1 MNKTFCS
8 KLKNHE
14 LRKDRIRSANFCL
27 PLYKVVSYHL
37 NFGIKQIAHY
47 LLRNLFY
54 QQDMIRHTNYTLS
67 LFQVDFSNSFLVKK
81 NKNICL
87 YS

>member
-37 NFGIKQIAHY
+37 NFCIKQIIPLPSA
-47 LLRNLFY
+47 FY
-54 QQDMIRHTNYTLS
+54 
-67 LFQVDFSNSFLVKK
+67 VK
-81 NKNICL
+81 IQMF
-87 YS
+87 

>member
-8 KLKNHE
+8 KLKDQE

-37 NFGIKQIAHY
+37 NFGIKQISPLPSAEFI
-47 LLRNLFY
+47 LPT
-54 QQDMIRHTNYTLS
+54 RHDS
-67 LFQVDFSNSFLVKK
+67 PHK
-81 NKNICL
+81 L
-87 YS
+87 YSWFVPSRFS

>member
-8 KLKNHE
+8 KLKDHE

-54 QQDMIRHTNYTLS
+54 QQDMIRHTVIL
-67 LFQVDFSNSFLVKK
+67 LVCFMAIILTNPCE
-81 NKNICL
+81 NKQNIYLC
-87 YS
+87 S

>member
-8 KLKNHE
+8 KLKDHE

-37 NFGIKQIAHY
+37 NFGIKQISPLPGATDKPCGEGVRM
-47 LLRNLFY
+47 LTQN
-54 QQDMIRHTNYTLS
+54 
-67 LFQVDFSNSFLVKK
+67 
-81 NKNICL
+81 CC
-87 YS
+87 